1 LLGKSYNKRS
11 SDENFILYIYQWN
24 NKKCIKFCHFVSGT
38 LVLTIFLIN
47 YFTHTSWM
55 FWKWWWPGYSSSG
68 VNIEYA
74 PCHELEIINVWQQK
88 FPKMTS
94 SFVILTRLIFDS
106 DVIFGNFCCQTFIIS
121 SSWQGAY
128 SMLTPDEEYPGHHH
142 FQNIQ
147 LVCVK

>member
-1 LLGKSYNKRS
+1 M
-11 SDENFILYIYQWN
+11 
-24 NKKCIKFCHFVSGT
+24 KCMKFRRFVSGT

-88 FPKMTS
+88 FPKFTS
-94 SFVILTRLIFDS
+94 ESNIRLVNITND
-106 DVIFGNFCCQTFIIS
+106 DVLDIVLGFGTGKS
-121 SSWQGAY
+121 
-128 SMLTPDEEYPGHHH
+128 
-142 FQNIQ
+142 
-147 LVCVK
+147 